1 MNISQQR
8 IMKHAGA
15 WCVVFGT
22 VSIVT
27 GVAVGI
33 GCLVAAGKLFE
44 SAHK

>member
-1 MNISQQR
+1 MKISQQR
-8 IMKHAGA
+8 VMKHTGA

-33 GCLVAAGKLFE
+33 GCLIAAGKLFG
-44 SAHK
+44 SANR